1 MKNRDLTRARRDHK
15 DTLFRMIFST
25 RENLLSLY
33 NAVNHSHY
41 TDPTELEIVTLKNAV
56 YMNMKN
62 DQAFLLDMQ
71 LNLYEHQSTW
81 NPNMPLRF
89 LIYVAK
95 EFQMLIRDR
104 TLYASTLV
112 ELPTPHFVVFY
123 NGEEDR
129 AAESELRLSHSFKQK
144 TDTPELELIV
154 KVLNINPDKQQAVL
168 DAYKLL
174 KEYMLLVNRI
184 RKYAAGDGDINMAV
198 EQAVTECIEENI
210 LGDFLR
216 KNRTEAIEVCIFE
229 YDEKREKELIRKAEF
244 AEGEK
249 IGREAG
255 EKIGREAGEKIGR
268 ETGVKEGID
277 RVLEIYS
284 LFRKKHTESQIAA
297 ETGLEL
303 QAVREI
309 LERFEQA

>member
-1 MKNRDLTRARRDHK
+1 MRSRKPVKVRRDHK

-33 NAVNHSHY
+33 NAVNRSHY
-41 TDPTELEIVTLKNAV
+41 TDAEELEIVTLENAV

-95 EFQMLIRDR
+95 EYQMLVRNQS
-104 TLYASTLV
+104 LYASKLV

-123 NGEEDR
+123 NGDEERD
-129 AAESELRLSHSFKQK
+129 AESVLKLSRSFKQK
-144 TDTPELELIV
+144 TDEPELELIA
-154 KVLNINPDKQQAVL
+154 KVLNINLDKKQEVL
-168 DAYKLL
+168 EACRLL
-174 KEYMLLVNRI
+174 KEYMLLVDKI
-184 RKYAAGDGDINMAV
+184 RRYTSEYKDINRAA

-210 LGDFLR
+210 LADFLR

-229 YDEKREKELIRKAEF
+229 YDEKREKELLRKAEF

-249 IGREAG
+249 AGREAG
-255 EKIGREAGEKIGR
+255 L
-268 ETGVKEGID
+268 KEGAE
-277 RVLEIYS
+277 RVLKVYR
-284 LFRKKHTESQIAA
+284 LLQKKYTEKQIA
-297 ETGLEL
+297 EEKGLALEE
-303 QAVREI
+303 VDMI
-309 LERFEQA
+309 LNQLKS